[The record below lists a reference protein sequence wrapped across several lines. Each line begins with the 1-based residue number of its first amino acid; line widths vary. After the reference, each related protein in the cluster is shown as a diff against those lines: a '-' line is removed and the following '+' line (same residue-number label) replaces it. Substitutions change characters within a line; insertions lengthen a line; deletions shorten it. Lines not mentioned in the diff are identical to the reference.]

1 MNVLMQ
7 YRVGEAAVQVVEDA
21 SGLRYVVY
29 EPPLP
34 EEGLKVLV
42 LMKDYFLRHPDKSP
56 LEPEHRWLAAEVL
69 GLTEAYDRYQWSI
82 DYYLKRDVAGYGR
95 LDVVI
100 RDELVEEIG
109 VNGPG
114 PVMVVHRDFE
124 GWMPTNIVLRDRG
137 EVLRYALILAQRSG
151 ESVSPA
157 FPIREFRLPEG
168 HRVTVAID
176 SGGVARETTITI
188 RKFPE
193 KPLSL
198 EDLVARRMLS
208 PKLAALLELVVLA
221 KGMVLI
227 VGPQGSGK
235 TTLVGA
241 LLDRVP
247 PARRIV
253 TVEEV
258 PELRLRHSNWVALYP
273 RDPAVLDPAA
283 SRTRVGLRKLLRAAL
298 RMRSDYVAVAEAR
311 GPEVKYIFEAAA
323 LGSGSLATFHAG
335 GLEELERR
343 LRLLGIGEDLL
354 DLVWLVVVTSIVPGR
369 GRRVVAAYSREEE
382 GWSQAAQWSHESDSW
397 QVEVP
402 DRLLLRISAG
412 LGVDR
417 GEVLE
422 RLEAIER
429 ELEASAM
436 ARAGRLAQ

>member
-176 SGGVARETTITI
+176 SGVTRETTITI

-208 PKLAALLELVVLA
+208 PRLAALLELVVLA

-283 SRTRVGLRKLLRAAL
+283 SRTRVGLRRLLKSAL

-335 GLEELERR
+335 GLGELERR
-343 LRLLGIGEDLL
+343 LRLLGITEDLL
-354 DLVWLVVVTSIVPGR
+354 DLTWLVVVTSIVPGR
-369 GRRVVAAYSREEE
+369 GRRVVAAYSREEG
-382 GWSQAAQWSHESDSW
+382 GWGQVAQWSPESDDW
-397 QVEVP
+397 EVEVP
-402 DRLLLRISAG
+402 SRLLERIASG
-412 LGVDR
+412 LGV
-417 GEVLE
+417 GGEEVLE
-422 RLEAIER
+422 RLGELER

-436 ARAGRLAQ
+436 ARAGRLA